1 MVAFADNCISP
12 IRRGRRRL
20 ETRQPPCSA
29 IPDGNPPSMGWQPP
43 PSLLHHTQLISPGPA
58 PPSCRGRGARRPM
71 VVGTWG
77 GVDVWD
83 EAVAVRPGLG
93 GSYGSPLPPGRLRPS
108 RGGQLRPTGDAAR
121 PTPIPWQV
129 GSLRVALRA
138 YTTNP
143 IVRNPSP
150 GTEESPQKKRDQNRD
165 RF

>member
-1 MVAFADNCISP
+1 MYLTDQE
-12 IRRGRRRL
+12 RKK
-20 ETRQPPCSA
+20 ETGDKAAPLLRHP
-29 IPDGNPPSMGWQPP
+29 GWQPP
-43 PSLLHHTQLISPGPA
+43 LYGMATPPLTIASHPA
-58 PPSCRGRGARRPM
+58 HQPRPRTSIVPRTRGTSSYGCWY
-71 VVGTWG
+71 VG

-108 RGGQLRPTGDAAR
+108 RGGQLRPTGDVAR